1 MDLQNTVEIFSQN
14 HFYDWTKGVGNNGSW
29 EIDIKNKK
37 YHENKLY
44 VCFVNIFFL
53 QFGFNI
59 QYDRL
64 SKNSSHDA
72 CMYQSIVLIIFIVK
86 IAKTPAMSQTSL
98 LTSKMK
104 LITSAEI
111 MITTRPKTLNTTDAD
126 IPTSK
131 TGIVIN
137 TRGTCMYAYIF

>member
-64 SKNSSHDA
+64 SKNSSHDS

-111 MITTRPKTLNTTDAD
+111 MITIRPKKLNTTDAD

-131 TGIVIN
+131 TGIVIY

>member
-1 MDLQNTVEIFSQN
+1 M
-14 HFYDWTKGVGNNGSW
+14 
-29 EIDIKNKK
+29 
-37 YHENKLY
+37 
-44 VCFVNIFFL
+44 
-53 QFGFNI
+53 
-59 QYDRL
+59 
-64 SKNSSHDA
+64 
-72 CMYQSIVLIIFIVK
+72 IIFIVK

>member
-37 YHENKLY
+37 YHKNKLY

-64 SKNSSHDA
+64 SKNSSHDS

-98 LTSKMK
+98 LTSKKK

-111 MITTRPKTLNTTDAD
+111 MITTRPKKLNTTDAD

-137 TRGTCMYAYIF
+137 TRGTCMYAFIF